1 MDLDAVEV
9 EIRNLA
15 AQFQPLVEGARPG
28 VFDSSFWHGRL
39 LDRAMA
45 DTSFKADLFRFIDVL
60 PVLDTPEKVADHLR
74 EYLLKGRHDVPIV
87 ADLAIKASASGLF
100 AGTASAAVRM
110 GVEQLAG
117 RFIIAPDVEGAV
129 RAFKE
134 EMKNGLAFTA
144 DVLGESTLS
153 LVEAERYRAA
163 YESLITS
170 FSSAAAGAVA
180 PRVLSFNHLGPIPLA
195 NVSIKISAMDPNLDS
210 ADPAGGISRLKKMV
224 LPLLLLAKERNV
236 FVNFDL
242 EQWEYH
248 EITYGLFEEVAL
260 APELKNY
267 PHIGVVVQAYLK
279 ESEKDLDRLVAV
291 ATRRG
296 TPFTVR
302 LVKGAY
308 WDYETT
314 VAEQRGLPPPVFTV
328 KKATDANYERLSRT
342 LLANVSLLHPAFG
355 THNRRSFLHAVAAA
369 RALGVPADAIEIQ
382 MLYGMAEP
390 ERDALRK
397 MGFRVRLYAPIGEL
411 LPGIGYLVRRL
422 LENSSNN
429 SFIRL
434 AYRGEA
440 DSVKLMD
447 KPRAAPEPPF
457 RPLMAKGDAGS
468 PFENSPPADFTDPV
482 ARRDFAL
489 AMETCRK
496 RLPVRVPVVVCG
508 KSRFGGG
515 TTDRFCPSE
524 TKLKVCSV
532 AAPTPDETEEAAR
545 AAMEGFKEWRDWDV
559 EKRAA
564 LVEKVAD
571 ALEER
576 RLELAALEAFEAGKP
591 WREADADVGEA
602 IDYCRYYARRA
613 LLELSPRALGAIPGE
628 YNLLTYDGRGPTLVI
643 SPWNF
648 PVAILC
654 GMAVAAL
661 VAGNS
666 VILKPSSKSCA
677 TAYEFFRALLS
688 SGLPPA
694 VAQFIPGAGETAG
707 DVLVRHPLVAQI
719 AFTGSSEV
727 GLSII
732 EKAAKMAPGQ
742 AQVKRVVCEMGGKN
756 AVIVDDDADMDA
768 AVAGVMK
775 SAFGY
780 AGQKCSACSRVIVVG
795 EKTYL
800 EFTRR
805 FVDACRSIIMAPAH
819 KPECGLGPVI
829 DEEAFRRLKEIFQN
843 PGAGAEPM
851 YRGED
856 NPVPDGGYYVPPAVF
871 AVDDVRHPLMQKE
884 LFGPVVAVTMRK
896 DFESAVAA
904 ALSTDYALTGG
915 VYSRNPRNIVSA
927 GRTFRV
933 GNLYVNRPVTGALV
947 GRQPFGGFGMS
958 GAGTKAGG
966 PGYLTHFCQPRIVS
980 ENTMRRGFT
989 PELPA

>member
-1 MDLDAVEV
+1 MDLDDVEV
-9 EIRNLA
+9 EIKNLA

-39 LDRAMA
+39 LDWAMA
-45 DTSFKADLFRFIDVL
+45 DPSFKADLFRFIDVL
-60 PVLDTPEKVADHLR
+60 PVLDTPEQVADHVR
-74 EYLLKGRHDVPIV
+74 EYLLKERHDVPIA

-100 AGTASAAVRM
+100 AGTASASIRR

-117 RFIIAPDVEGAV
+117 RFIIAGSVEGAV
-129 RAFKE
+129 RAFRE
-134 EMKNGLAFTA
+134 EMENGCAFTA
-144 DVLGESTLS
+144 DILGESTLS
-153 LVEAERYRAA
+153 LVEAEKYRAA

-170 FSSAAAGAVA
+170 FSSATAGAVA

-195 NVSIKISAMDPNLDS
+195 NVSLKISALDPNLDS
-210 ADPAGGISRLKKMV
+210 ADPAGGISRLKKIV

-242 EQWEYH
+242 EQWECH
-248 EITYGLFEEVAL
+248 EITYGLFEEIAL

-267 PHIGVVVQAYLK
+267 PHIGVVVQAYLRG
-279 ESEKDLDRLVAV
+279 SGKDMDRLVSLAK
-291 ATRRG
+291 TRG

-314 VAEQRGLPPPVFTV
+314 LAKQRGLPPPVFTV
-328 KKATDANYERLSRT
+328 KEATDANYENLSRM
-342 LLANVSLLHPAFG
+342 LLANVSILHPAFG
-355 THNRRSFLHAVAAA
+355 THNRRSFLHAIAAA
-369 RALGVPADAIEIQ
+369 KTLDVPANAIEIQ

-422 LENSSNN
+422 LENTSNN

-434 AYRGEA
+434 TYRGEA
-440 DSVKLMD
+440 DSGKLMH
-447 KPRAAPEPPF
+447 KPQAGPEPAF
-457 RPLMAKGDAGS
+457 RTLMVKGDAVS
-468 PFENSPPADFTDPV
+468 PFENSPPADFTDAAV
-482 ARRDFAL
+482 RREFAL
-489 AMETCRK
+489 AMETCRN
-496 RLPVRVPVVVCG
+496 RLPVKVPVVVRG
-508 KSRFGGG
+508 KSRFGGE
-515 TTDRFCPSE
+515 TTDRYCPSE
-524 TKLKVCSV
+524 TKLRVCSV
-532 AAPTPDETEEAAR
+532 TAPTTDETEEAVR
-545 AAMEGFKEWRDWDV
+545 AAVEGFREWRDWDV

-571 ALEER
+571 TLEER
-576 RLELAALEAFEAGKP
+576 RVELAALEALEVGKP
-591 WREADADVGEA
+591 WRDADADVGEA
-602 IDYCRYYARRA
+602 IDFCRYYARRA

-628 YNLLTYDGRGPTLVI
+628 YNLLAYDGRGPTLVI
-643 SPWNF
+643 GPWNF
-648 PVAILC
+648 PIAILC
-654 GMAVAAL
+654 GMTVAAL

-694 VAQFIPGAGETAG
+694 AAQFMPGAGDTAG

-719 AFTGSSEV
+719 AFTGSGEV

-732 EKAAKMAPGQ
+732 EKAAKTASGQ

-768 AVAGVMK
+768 AVAGIMK

-780 AGQKCSACSRVIVVG
+780 AGQKCSACSRVVVVG
-795 EKTYL
+795 EKTHR
-800 EFTRR
+800 EFMRR
-805 FVDACRSIIMAPAH
+805 FVDACRSIIIAPAH

-829 DEEAFRRLKEIFQN
+829 DESAFRRLKEIIQN
-843 PGAGAEPM
+843 PGAGAEPI
-851 YRGED
+851 YRGEE
-856 NPVPDGGYYVPPAVF
+856 NSVPDGGYYVPPAVF

-884 LFGPVVAVTMRK
+884 LFGPVVAVTRAK
-896 DFESAVAA
+896 DFDSAVATA
-904 ALSTDYALTGG
+904 ISTDYALTGG
-915 VYSRNPRNIVSA
+915 VYSRNPRNIVFA
-927 GRTFRV
+927 ERNFRV
-933 GNLYVNRPVTGALV
+933 GNLYVNRHITGALV

-958 GAGTKAGG
+958 GTGTKAGG
-966 PGYLTHFCQPRIVS
+966 PGYLMHFCQPRSVS

-989 PELPA
+989 PELPT